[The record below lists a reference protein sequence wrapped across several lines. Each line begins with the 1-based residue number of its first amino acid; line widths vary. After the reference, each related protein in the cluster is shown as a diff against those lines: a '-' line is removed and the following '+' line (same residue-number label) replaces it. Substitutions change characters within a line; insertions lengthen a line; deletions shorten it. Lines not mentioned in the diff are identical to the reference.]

1 MIHALFILPGLYAAA
16 LFCWLRGAVHALAL

>member
-16 LFCWLRGAVHALAL
+16 LFYWLRGAVHAFTL